1 MATRFIQGG
10 LDLDTLDAGTGPVPF
25 GVEDDGGL
33 AIRRGS
39 VWKGANASDPGVERI
54 AVQRVIA
61 ATGTTAS
68 LSVADNGATVIVSN
82 AASCIVSLPATQK
95 GLTYTLVVGSLPT
108 GLGHALSPVAA
119 DKIIGNG
126 FTPADDKDA
135 LCAAAGDRLGDS
147 ITVVGDGVDG
157 WYITAIN
164 GTWTNP

>member
-1 MATRFIQGG
+1 MATRFIQGN
-10 LDLDTLDAGTGPVPF
+10 LDLDTLDSERCVPF
-25 GVEDDGGL
+25 GVEDDGAL

-39 VWKGANASDPGVERI
+39 TWKGVASSDPGVERI
-54 AVQRVIA
+54 QIDRFVN

-68 LSVADNGATVIVSN
+68 LSVADHGATVVCTN

-108 GLGHALSPVAA
+108 GSGHALSPVAA

-126 FTPADDKDA
+126 FTAADDKDA
-135 LCAAAGDRLGDS
+135 LCPVATDRLGDT

-157 WYITAIN
+157 WYITSVI